1 MAITAGNVIAKARE
15 YLSDDNEIQ
24 VYSAAVMIASL
35 NRGQLAL
42 IKDRPDL
49 MVSATGV
56 AETYAPATVV
66 GDTLL
71 WPDDFLE
78 ALAQYIAYDRLSDDS
93 HNRANRE
100 EALYRLGLYKSEIS

>member
-1 MAITAGNVIAKARE
+1 MAITAGDVITKARE
-15 YLSDDNEIQ
+15 YLSDDNEIK
-24 VYSAAVMIASL
+24 VFSDAVMIASL

-42 IKDRPDL
+42 IKDRPEL
-49 MVSATGV
+49 KISATGT
-56 AETYAPATVV
+56 ESTYTAATSTS
-66 GDTLL
+66 DTLL

-100 EALYRLGLYKSEIS
+100 EAIYRLELYKSEIS